1 MRKGMG
7 VSQGIAIGPAMVYKT
22 RVIELTHRM
31 ITVNDVESEK
41 KKAEAAI
48 AGAKAELQNILD
60 ALDPKKDRAKCDL
73 IEVQI
78 ELAADPMLQS
88 KVNQYI
94 EVSYRNVG
102 DAVILAAEDI
112 AKQFDGFCNEYY
124 RARAVDIRDIGER
137 LAAQAFGIKRASL
150 ARMETPSIVFAKD
163 ISPSETVMMDKE
175 KVLAFVTELGSQ
187 TSHTAILA
195 KMLEIPAVV
204 GVSVEGVMDGERT
217 MVDGAT
223 GEVLVLPSDAEL
235 ATYEK
240 RRKNFLDKRASL
252 KKLRALSATTTDG
265 YTVELCINIADPRET
280 AKIKEAG
287 ADGVGLFR
295 TEFLYMDAKELPGEE
310 EQFNAY
316 KMAAV
321 SAEGRP
327 VVIRTL
333 DIGGDKTLPYL
344 PIPQEANPFLGYRAI
359 RLCLDRPDI
368 FKAQLRAIL
377 RASAFGRL
385 EIMFPMIGSMNQL
398 YRAKQVVE
406 ECKKELA
413 GQNIP
418 FDAKIPVGMMVEI
431 PSAAA
436 AAQLFAKASDFFSIG
451 TNDLCQYALAVDRMN
466 VKISDLYN
474 HFNPGVLR
482 LIRNTIRA
490 ANEAGIMARMCGEMA
505 ADAAAA
511 PLLLGMGLNE
521 FSMNPASLP
530 YIKDKVRGTSMAR
543 AKDIAE
549 KAMEM
554 DSAIDI
560 QNYLE
565 DLQ

>member
-1 MRKGMG
+1 
-7 VSQGIAIGPAMVYKT
+7 
-22 RVIELTHRM
+22 
-31 ITVNDVESEK
+31 
-41 KKAEAAI
+41 
-48 AGAKAELQNILD
+48 
-60 ALDPKKDRAKCDL
+60 
-73 IEVQI
+73 
-78 ELAADPMLQS
+78 
-88 KVNQYI
+88 VNQYI

-102 DAVILAAEDI
+102 DAVILAAMDI
-112 AKQFDGFCNEYY
+112 AEQFDGFSDEYY

-137 LAAQAFGIKRASL
+137 LAAQAFGIERASL

-163 ISPSETVMMDKE
+163 ISPSETVMMEKE
-175 KVLAFVTELGSQ
+175 KIMGFVAEFGSQ
-187 TSHTAILA
+187 NSHTAILA
-195 KMLEIPAVV
+195 RMLEIPAVA
-204 GVSVEGVMDGERT
+204 GVSAVGIMDGEQT
-217 MVDGAT
+217 IVDGSA
-223 GEVLVLPSDAEL
+223 GEVLVLPSDTEIAI
-235 ATYEK
+235 YEK
-240 RRKNFLDKRASL
+240 RRKNFLDKRAGL

-265 YTVELCINIADPRET
+265 HTVEICINIADPRET
-280 AKIKEAG
+280 AKIKDVG

-295 TEFLYMDAKELPGEE
+295 TEFLYMDAHDLPGEE

-333 DIGGDKTLPYL
+333 DIGGDKTLPYM

-368 FKAQLRAIL
+368 FKAQPRAVL
-377 RASAFGRL
+377 RASAFGCL
-385 EIMFPMIGSMNQL
+385 EVMFPMIGSMNQL
-398 YRAKQVVE
+398 YRAKRVVE
-406 ECKKELA
+406 ECKRELA

-418 FDAKIPVGMMVEI
+418 FDDKIPIGMMVEI

-436 AAQLFAKASDFFSIG
+436 AAQLFAKAADFFSIG

-466 VKISDLYN
+466 VKISGLYN

-482 LIRNTIRA
+482 LIQNTIRA
-490 ANEAGIMARMCGEMA
+490 ANEAGIMVKMCGEMA
-505 ADAAAA
+505 ADVAAV
-511 PLLLGMGLNE
+511 PLLLGMGLNG
-521 FSMNPASLP
+521 FSMSSASLP

-543 AKDIAE
+543 AKDIVE
-549 KAMEM
+549 RTMEM

-565 DLQ
+565 GLQ